1 MTGIKAMILAAGR
14 GERMRPLTDHTPKPL
29 LQVGGVP
36 LIEYHIR
43 RLVTA
48 GIVELVINV
57 SHLGEQIVAACGD
70 GSRWGARI
78 SWSREARP
86 LETAGGILRALPL
99 LDTPAFLVVN
109 ADVWMDFDATALAA
123 RARALPPRCARL
135 LFAANPAHHCG
146 GDFALSGERVV
157 PAGPDRPSVTFTGV
171 GAYRRDFF
179 DDAHP
184 ASRSGPLRP
193 LFERAIADGRLHGE
207 RHDGAWMDVG
217 TPERL
222 AALREQVQAQAEP
235 GGT

>member
-1 MTGIKAMILAAGR
+1 MKAMILAAGR

-43 RLVTA
+43 RLVAA
-48 GIVELVINV
+48 GICELVINV
-57 SHLGEQIVAACGD
+57 SHLGEQIVDTCGD

-78 SWSREARP
+78 AWSREAQP

-109 ADVWMDFDATALAA
+109 ADVWMDFDAIALSA
-123 RARALPPRCARL
+123 RARALPPRCAHL
-135 LFAANPAHHCG
+135 LFAANPPHHRD
-146 GDFALSGERVV
+146 GDFALSAGRVV
-157 PAGPDRPSVTFTGV
+157 PLGPDRPGVTFTGV

-179 DDAHP
+179 DDAD
-184 ASRSGPLRP
+184 AAARSGPLRP
-193 LFERAIADGRLHGE
+193 LFECAIADGRLFGE
-207 RHDGAWMDVG
+207 CHEGAWMDVG

-222 AALREQVQAQAEP
+222 AELRSQVP
-235 GGT
+235 VGSGPNGT